1 MTLPVNLDIAGPGLG
16 GFKVTPMRNGN
27 LLVQVR
33 FYGSMEN
40 VSILHPYSFLVF
52 LKLMVTVSK
61 AGAGKSVIWCEN
73 LFIL

>member
-1 MTLPVNLDIAGPGLG
+1 MILPVNLGIAEPGHG
-16 GFKVTPMRNGN
+16 GFKVTPIRNGK

-33 FYGSMEN
+33 FYGFMEN
-40 VSILHPYSFLVF
+40 VSTSYPYSFLGF
-52 LKLMVTVSK
+52 LKLMATTFI